1 MLRENPLWPAPE
13 KRPCSNG
20 SCGAE
25 TAGQRHYGH
34 CVQLWPPHRSAD
46 LEGVVPE
53 GQAALPALRPPL
65 VIPRYGPAAV
75 EPEH

>member
-34 CVQLWPPHRSAD
+34 CVHCGHHIGAQTSKAWSRKVKQPCPHC
-46 LEGVVPE
+46 G
-53 GQAALPALRPPL
+53 RPW
-65 VIPRYGPAAV
+65 
-75 EPEH
+75 